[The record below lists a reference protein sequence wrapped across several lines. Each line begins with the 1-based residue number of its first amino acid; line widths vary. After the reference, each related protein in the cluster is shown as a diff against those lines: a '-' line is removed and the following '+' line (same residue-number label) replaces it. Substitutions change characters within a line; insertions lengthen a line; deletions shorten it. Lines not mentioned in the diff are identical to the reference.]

1 VLGFLYNFITLILS
15 RFITPKIMIGKIID
29 TLTIIAMIV
38 VIIVFL
44 VELMPIYR
52 AVVSVFSAS
61 AYGF

>member
-1 VLGFLYNFITLILS
+1 
-15 RFITPKIMIGKIID
+15 MIGKIID